1 MFKSRRIAVDW
12 RGLRVTQASV
22 CQQLIAMRPNESFII
37 SMPLLAATLEP
48 LAPWPLAALS
58 ILALAGMFV
67 LRGSPAVGFWPAIR
81 TGLRLACS
89 LVLVYVAFCGVL
101 IGVRLAAPELSI
113 SLNPVYPWPF
123 VVVMSITTV
132 AVILGTYPQRLAAF
146 APWQR
151 KLLLGLRLT
160 AALLL
165 VLACLRPVI
174 QWSKKN
180 DRTASLA
187 ILSDV
192 SRSMNTKDSAGGVS
206 RFEAERKLLIENR
219 GLLDQ
224 LSKKVQ
230 ISTYDYSKELLPVSS
245 ANSPASTAE
254 STELKKEGKSEAE
267 GEQTALGYV
276 LDMLLKESPNQSRV
290 GILMLG
296 DFGQRALAPYD
307 LDPRLVAQRLAEQR
321 IPVYTVPFGAASL
334 SSSGRDL
341 IAEDLV
347 ISPTVFVKNKV
358 IVGAKIRA
366 LGAAGRDQQVQLL
379 VEQPGQIS
387 TMEVRKTQKIRAKG
401 DADIIPVE
409 LDFTPLLPGEYRVT
423 IKVVPDENEP
433 IVSNNELTTFVTVLK
448 GGVNIAYFDAAR
460 AECRP
465 IYDMAKSPDIQLD
478 FKSVRWGK
486 KFKDFTLEE
495 DWFQPG
501 KYDVYIIGSVPA
513 EAFSQPKFMT
523 PPLQSIHDAVER
535 GAGLLMIGG
544 PQSFGPGGYADS
556 PLAATLPVMMD
567 PNEKLVGSLF
577 DADAMLP
584 GPLPMSPT
592 AAGLKHFVMRI
603 DTPAQNSAKWQAL
616 PPLEIANKLGQPK
629 PLAEV
634 LSRVGAGN
642 AEGKPL
648 LVSQDFGRG
657 RSMAFAGYSTYLW
670 PLAGHEDASQRFWRQ
685 MILWLAH
692 KEQQGDSTVWLRMP
706 DRRFRPSQPFDLVF
720 GAKNSDG
727 AAIPDANF
735 KVQILGPAGFVKP
748 VPAQQ
753 SGQDHTARFTDTLAP
768 GEYTVAVD
776 ATQQGKPL
784 GSTRSRFIIY
794 EHDLE
799 LHNPAADTAF
809 ADELSRTTGGKLIP
823 PEDLP
828 NFLRELLKKDLQ
840 PDDKK
845 LTTVSLWDN
854 WLFLLIFVALLSIE
868 WFLRKL
874 RGLV

>member
-1 MFKSRRIAVDW
+1 
-12 RGLRVTQASV
+12 
-22 CQQLIAMRPNESFII
+22 
-37 SMPLLAATLEP
+37 MPLLAATLEP

-58 ILALAGMFV
+58 VLGLVGAFV
-67 LRGSPAVGFWPAIR
+67 LRGGSGVGLWSAIQ
-81 TGLRLACS
+81 TGLRL
-89 LVLVYVAFCGVL
+89 VCGLILAYAALCGAL

-113 SLNPVYPWPF
+113 SLNPVWPWP
-123 VVVMSITTV
+123 VVFLMSVITV

-160 AALLL
+160 AAVLLI
-165 VLACLRPVI
+165 LACLRPVI

-180 DRTASLA
+180 DRTALLA

-192 SRSMNTKDSAGGVS
+192 SRSMNTKDGPGGIS
-206 RFEAERKLLIENR
+206 RLEAERKLLIENR
-219 GLLDQ
+219 GLFDQ

-230 ISTYDYSKELLPVSS
+230 LPTYDYSKELLPI
-245 ANSPASTAE
+245 STEPAE
-254 STELKKEGKSEAE
+254 SAGTNAEGKLEAT

-276 LDMLLKESPNQSRV
+276 LDMLLKESPNQSRI
-290 GILMLG
+290 GILLLG

-307 LDPRLVAQRLAEQR
+307 LDPRLVAQRLAELR
-321 IPVYTVPFGAASL
+321 IPVYTVPFGATNL

-366 LGAAGRDQQVQLL
+366 IGAAGRDQTVQLL

-387 TMEVRKTQKIRAKG
+387 TMEVRKTLKIRAKG
-401 DADIIPVE
+401 DADVIPVE
-409 LDFTPLLPGEYRVT
+409 LDFTPFQPGEFRIT
-423 IKVVPDENEP
+423 LKVLPDENEP

-448 GGVNIAYFDAAR
+448 GGLSIAYFDTAR
-460 AECRP
+460 PEVTP
-465 IYDMAKSPDIQLD
+465 IANMSKSPDIQLD
-478 FKSVRWGK
+478 FKLVRFGK
-486 KFKDFTLEE
+486 RFNDFTLEE

-501 KYDVYIIGSVPA
+501 KYDVYIIGNVPA
-513 EAFSQPKFMT
+513 EAFKQSNFKT

-544 PQSFGPGGYADS
+544 PQSFGPGGYADT
-556 PLAATLPVMMD
+556 PLAATLPVILN
-567 PNEKLVGSLF
+567 PNEKQVGTSF
-577 DADAMLP
+577 DPAVMLP
-584 GPLPMSPT
+584 GPVPMVPT

-603 DTPAQNSAKWQAL
+603 DSAAQNSAKWQAL
-616 PPLEIANKLGQPK
+616 PPLGIANRLGQPK

-634 LSRVGAGN
+634 LARAGDGN
-642 AEGKPL
+642 ASGKPL
-648 LVSQDFGRG
+648 LVSLEFGRG

-670 PLAGHEDASQRFWRQ
+670 ALAGHEDASQRFWRQ
-685 MILWLAH
+685 VILWLAH
-692 KEQQGDSTVWLRMP
+692 KELQSDSSVWLRMP
-706 DRRFRPSQPFDLVF
+706 DRRFRPSQPFDLTF
-720 GAKNSDG
+720 GAKNPDG
-727 AAIPDANF
+727 VPIPDAEF
-735 KVQILGPAGFVKP
+735 KVQILGPNGFTKP
-748 VPAQQ
+748 LGVQQ

-768 GEYTVAVD
+768 GEYTAAID

-784 GSTRSRFIIY
+784 GSTRARFIIY

-823 PEDLP
+823 PEELP
-828 NFLRELLKKDLQ
+828 SFLRELLKKDLQ

-854 WLFLLIFVALLSIE
+854 WMFLLIFVALLSVE
-868 WFLRKL
+868 WFIRKV